1 MVMRG
6 KNDPDAFYGR
16 LLEVLRS
23 RQWEVSVEVEKRDF
37 ESGSAETAMTTAA
50 ARVRMPVVGV
60 SGILRKEQ
68 ELWEST
74 DKSLQEA
81 FQDLNALMVLSYFY
95 IYIYQHLLLAQQY
108 CSSYFWYI

>member
-16 LLEVLRS
+16 LLEVMRS
-23 RQWEVSVEVEKRDF
+23 RQWEVSVAEEKRDF
-37 ESGSAETAMTTAA
+37 ESRSAEPAAAAA

-81 FQDLNALMVLSYFY
+81 FQDLNALMVLSRSHSFF
-95 IYIYQHLLLAQQY
+95 QHYRLLKCIAMNAHAL
-108 CSSYFWYI
+108 

>member
-6 KNDPDAFYGR
+6 KNDPDVFYGR

-23 RQWEVSVEVEKRDF
+23 RQWEVSVEAEKRDF

-81 FQDLNALMVLSYFY
+81 FQDLNALMVLSYSLLL
-95 IYIYQHLLLAQQY
+95 YQHLLLAQQY